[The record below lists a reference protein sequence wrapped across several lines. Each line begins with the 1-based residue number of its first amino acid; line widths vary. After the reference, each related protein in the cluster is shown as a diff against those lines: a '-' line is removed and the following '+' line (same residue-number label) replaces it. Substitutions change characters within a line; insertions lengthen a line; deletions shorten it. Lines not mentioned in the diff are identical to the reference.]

1 MRISPEKGAA
11 IAFRKK
17 NETENFVGRDRSF
30 LNLGATPPFPLPR
43 TTTSAASPP
52 PPPQK
57 KTPRHRQ
64 ALFLNRTATLARG
77 VQGVG
82 DALLS
87 YGPPLAADLK
97 ADAAATA
104 AGLAGVSFDPVTAD
118 W

>member
-1 MRISPEKGAA
+1 MPSEKKTKLK
-11 IAFRKK
+11 ILL
-17 NETENFVGRDRSF
+17 D
-30 LNLGATPPFPLPR
+30 ATVPFSTLAPPLLSRCREQPLPPPL
-43 TTTSAASPP
+43 SPP
-52 PPPQK
+52 PHKK